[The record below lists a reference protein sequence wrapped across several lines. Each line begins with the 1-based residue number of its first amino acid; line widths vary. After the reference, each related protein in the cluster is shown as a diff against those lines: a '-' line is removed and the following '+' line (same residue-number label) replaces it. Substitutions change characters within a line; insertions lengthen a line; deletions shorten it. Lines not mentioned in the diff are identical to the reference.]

1 MGWNFRTSTAIVF
14 LLGLYGIGLGQNSVN
29 HTVTVQVAA
38 INEIAITGGNITL
51 TINTAT
57 AGSEPDEKV
66 DNSTCDL
73 LWTTTETSKKITV
86 ATDQVSPTFDL
97 RVKPKFVTGGTGI
110 LGEVSL
116 TTSAQDFVTDVATT
130 TGSCDI
136 QYKAVATASDGTG
149 SEVHTVTYTLT
160 DSA

>member
-1 MGWNFRTSTAIVF
+1 MIRNLRISTTMVF
-14 LLGLYGIGLGQNSVN
+14 LLGVYGIGLGQGSAN

-57 AGSEPDEKV
+57 AGSEPDEV
-66 DNSTCDL
+66 TDNSSCDL
-73 LWTTTETSKKITV
+73 LWTTTEASKKITV
-86 ATDQVSPTFDL
+86 ATDQASPTFEL
-97 RVKPKFVTGGTGI
+97 RVKPKFVTGGTGVS
-110 LGEVSL
+110 GEVTL

-130 TGSCDI
+130 TGNCDL
-136 QYKAVATASDGTG
+136 QYKAIATANDGTG
-149 SEVHTVTYTLT
+149 SELHTVTYTLT